1 MWRSLATTLLVLLT
15 LAGCRTAGEAIE
27 GLNSDREHG
36 GGYAKVPRRDAEG
49 RLYVPPADWSAG
61 PERVY

>member
-1 MWRSLATTLLVLLT
+1 MTLVVLVVAALT
-15 LAGCRTAGEAIE
+15 GCRMIGEMLE

-36 GGYAKVPRRDAEG
+36 GGYAKVPQKDAEG
-49 RLYVPPADWSAG
+49 QLYVPPTDWAAG